1 MAVNDIVV
9 DAPPETVFGV
19 LADPRCYA
27 EWVVGAQHS
36 GPLDQRWPQPG
47 SRFRHVSGVPPLLI
61 RDTTSVIDSQPPHH
75 LLLLVHVRPL
85 MSGTV
90 ELTVTPHARGSLV
103 TMREEIR
110 GGIGRITPR
119 RLADAVIR
127 RRNRVALRRLRDLA
141 DAAVAGSARAR
152 A

>member
-1 MAVNDIVV
+1 VY
-9 DAPPETVFGV
+9 GV
-19 LADPRCYA
+19 LADPRRYA

-47 SRFRHVSGVPPLLI
+47 SRFRHVSGIPPLLI
-61 RDTTSVIDSQPPHH
+61 HDTTSVIASQPPRH

-85 MSGTV
+85 MNATV
-90 ELTVTPHARGSLV
+90 EITVSPHARGSLV
-103 TMREEIR
+103 TMREEIS

-127 RRNRVALRRLRDLA
+127 RRNRVALGRLRDLA
-141 DAAVAGSARAR
+141 DAAVAEPARAR
-152 A
+152 G

>member
-27 EWVVGAQHS
+27 EWVVGAHHS
-36 GPLDQRWPQPG
+36 GPLDDRWPQPG
-47 SRFRHVSGVPPLLI
+47 SRFRHVSGIPPLVI
-61 RDTTSVIDSQPPHH
+61 RDTTSVVASHPPRH
-75 LLLLVHVRPL
+75 LLLLIHIRPL
-85 MSGTV
+85 MKATV
-90 ELTVTPHARGSLV
+90 ELTVAPHARGSLV

-110 GGIGRITPR
+110 GGIARITPR

-141 DAAVAGSARAR
+141 VAAVAGAAHARG
-152 A
+152 